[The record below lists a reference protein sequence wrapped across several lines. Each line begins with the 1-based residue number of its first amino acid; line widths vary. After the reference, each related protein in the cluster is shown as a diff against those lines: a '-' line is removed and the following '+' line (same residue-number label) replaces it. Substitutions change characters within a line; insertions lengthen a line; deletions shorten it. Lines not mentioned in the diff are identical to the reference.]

1 MSTIFH
7 ASGLTVLCCCSMS
20 SQLLC
25 TVQILL
31 NKILHICEYK
41 FIFSWCH
48 FVVMLGFT
56 VNIADDMKRRG
67 KFVWLYLINT
77 GKLSIVK
84 HNCVFCAKMTLMIM
98 QGILTHEYMQEWIDR
113 NYIQLRLN

>member
-7 ASGLTVLCCCSMS
+7 ASGLTVLCCCSMT

-31 NKILHICEYK
+31 NKILHICEY
-41 FIFSWCH
+41 FFFVVVAWCH
-48 FVVMLGFT
+48 FVVLLGFT
-56 VNIADDMKRRG
+56 VNIAEDMKRRV

-77 GKLSIVK
+77 GKLS
-84 HNCVFCAKMTLMIM
+84 
-98 QGILTHEYMQEWIDR
+98 
-113 NYIQLRLN
+113 